1 MAEIILENPELQMLL
16 NLKEEGYNYRQ
27 RREEDWR
34 ENYELYRDKVTINR
48 LTQRQSV
55 NLPLMKTTLRT
66 LLKDIDDMP
75 VIQFENLDNDKQAE
89 VFQNEYWRWTLEL
102 NNAEIQDIVDK
113 KQDFFFGRSFDSWQ
127 IEDGRI
133 VFDVEDPE
141 DILVPRFM
149 NPYEI
154 DSARALTHINIFKPL
169 SSLKNNPDYDQKEVE
184 KLEQFF
190 ESQLGIIKAKD
201 NENALQQKNKK
212 LADMGVPDTDNPVL
226 GETYVQLTMCYVFRD
241 EGEKWKD
248 NTDGKRYTTDAEQ
261 IFLYVE
267 AEEQTILMKKP
278 QEKIIGTTDDHFWRN
293 HYRYNTWGDDI
304 DKQDFW
310 TDGIADIVRVPNKV
324 LNSWFSQLV
333 ENRTLRNFGM
343 HYYDSSLKADG
354 FIPSTFNPV
363 PWGWYPVPGKPQDVL
378 QKVDIPD
385 LSESIDEMDYVVTMT
400 EKATGATA
408 TQQGVQTANQR
419 TLGEVQLAQGEAK
432 ARTQGMSKFYTKVWK
447 ERATKFLKLIEA
459 AADRLDAVKIYK
471 EGKNTNDIY
480 EREISPKDWMTKA
493 GYRVKVWSQD
503 EKKAN
508 DTDTLDKINTAVI
521 FMPDNIKLREVQQR
535 KLLELADLKP
545 EEITAIMD
553 YEKEKMQMIAQ
564 QPMLQA
570 QNGQGG
576 MQTQLPIAPPPP
588 PTMTATAP
596 VAKKVSKKTTNGL
609 RSIRDKMNIL

>member
-1 MAEIILENPELQMLL
+1 MADNPIVEDNLELQMLL
-16 NLKEEGYNYRQ
+16 NIKEEGYNYRE

-75 VIQFENLDNDKQAE
+75 IIQFENLDNDKQAE
-89 VFQNEYWRWTLEL
+89 LFQNEFWKVTLEQ

-113 KQDFFFGRSFDSWQ
+113 KQDFFFGRTFDSWQ

-133 VFDVEDPE
+133 IFDVEDPE
-141 DILVPRFM
+141 DVLIPRFM
-149 NPYEI
+149 NPYDI
-154 DSARALTHINIFKPL
+154 DSARSLTHINIFKPL
-169 SSLKNNPDYDQKEVE
+169 SSLKKDPDYNQDEVR
-184 KLEQFF
+184 KLEEFF
-190 ESQLGIIKAKD
+190 RSQMGIVKAKD

-212 LADMGVPDTDNPVL
+212 MADMGVTDIDDPVL
-226 GETYVQLTMCYVFRD
+226 GETYVQLTMTYVYRD
-241 EGEKWKD
+241 KGEKWTD
-248 NTDGKRYTTDAEQ
+248 NIDGKKYTTEDEQ

-278 QEKIIGTTDDHFWRN
+278 QEKIIGVTKDHYWRN

-343 HYYDSSLKADG
+343 HYYDSSLKAEG

-363 PWGWYPVPGKPQDVL
+363 PWGWYPVPGKPSDVL

-385 LSESIDEMDYVVTMT
+385 LSESLDEMAYVTTMI

-408 TQQGVQTANQR
+408 TQQGVETKAQT

-432 ARTQGMSKFYTKVWK
+432 ARTQGMSKFYTDAWK
-447 ERATKFLKLIEA
+447 QRATKFLKLIEA
-459 AADRLDAVKIYK
+459 ASDRLDAVKIYHQ
-471 EGKNTNDIY
+471 GKNTDNVF

-508 DTDTLDKINTAVI
+508 DTDSLTKLNAV
-521 FMPDNIKLREVQQR
+521 MMNMADNPKLREVYQR
-535 KLLELADLKP
+535 KLLEFADLKP
-545 EEITAIMD
+545 EEITEIMQF
-553 YEKEKMQMIAQ
+553 EEQKLMMLGNGQMGLPPQIPGPGQPQPQA
-564 QPMLQA
+564 QPMI
-570 QNGQGG
+570 GG
-576 MQTQLPIAPPPP
+576 FQSA
-588 PTMTATAP
+588 
-596 VAKKVSKKTTNGL
+596 
-609 RSIRDKMNIL
+609 